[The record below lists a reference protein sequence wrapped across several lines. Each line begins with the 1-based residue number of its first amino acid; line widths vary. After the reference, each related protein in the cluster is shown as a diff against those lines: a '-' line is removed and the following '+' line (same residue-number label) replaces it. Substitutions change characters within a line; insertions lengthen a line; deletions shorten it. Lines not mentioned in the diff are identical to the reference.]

1 MRGAGDSGRRPGVC
15 YREEYITRVTT
26 SLSSPT
32 RQSSIAMDV
41 VRNSDYLGPVAV
53 GLSLAVIARLAYS
66 QLLPKPDPHLPH
78 NPVTNLLGDVPE
90 LFRFIDGGKKNFA
103 DFIESMCA
111 KHGPIYQLMFVRSQ
125 LVVIADRTEYERL
138 LLRSKSVEQSSF
150 TNAIFATVMPTSQ
163 ISLPTDEVWK
173 RHRQLTGPSMSR
185 KYLGH
190 MSARILTAANNLVK
204 LWTRK
209 VELVGNKAFD
219 AHSDTRTAIS
229 DAILS
234 IAIGDSPSFIDMI
247 YTSLSPI
254 TSDEGLAQFSHSEL
268 PPLQKSSRKMME
280 TIESMQLSP
289 FPVTIAR
296 LFAWM
301 APSRRKSYRVI
312 SGFLGGKITE
322 ARAREAEF
330 STKQGEALATDADCV
345 VDMIVQREAREG
357 AEKFDDGEL
366 LDELMTYV
374 LAGQDTTAATLSW
387 LLKYLPLDTEVQQ
400 RLHDEVCA
408 AFGSDQNGSI
418 DFNTLSDSQKL
429 PVLEAVVAE
438 TLRCAMTGPIT
449 GRELIADEVVLGR
462 NVPKGTEILFPIA
475 YMGLQESD
483 WGSDAKV
490 WRPSRWLRDDGS
502 FDSSAGPSYPFGL
515 GQRGCFGQRLAVLQL
530 KVFAATL
537 SRAFVFKPLPLEL
550 DNWDSVLKVNRA
562 PKSCHVS
569 LEEWPVN

>member
-1 MRGAGDSGRRPGVC
+1 
-15 YREEYITRVTT
+15 
-26 SLSSPT
+26 
-32 RQSSIAMDV
+32 MDV
-41 VRNSDYLGPVAV
+41 VRNSDYLGPVAA
-53 GLSLAVIARLAYS
+53 GLSLAVIARLAYL
-66 QLLPKPDPHLPH
+66 QLLPKPDPRLPH

-103 DFIESMCA
+103 DFIESSEA
-111 KHGPIYQLMFVRSQ
+111 ELSKLMFVRSQ

-138 LLRSKSVEQSSF
+138 LLRSKSVEQSRF

-190 MSARILTAANNLVK
+190 MSARILTAANNLVR
-204 LWTRK
+204 LWARK

-247 YTSLSPI
+247 YTSLAASSPA
-254 TSDEGLAQFSHSEL
+254 SDEALAQFSHSEL
-268 PPLQKSSRKMME
+268 PPLQKSSREMME

-312 SGFLGGKITE
+312 SDFLGGKIAE

-330 STKQGEALATDADCV
+330 SAKQGETLATDADCV

-387 LLKYLPLDTEVQQ
+387 FLKYLPLDTEVQQ

-449 GRELIADEVVLGR
+449 GREFTKSNLKLFKS
-462 NVPKGTEILFPIA
+462 NPGTEILFPIA

-515 GQRGCFGQRLAVLQL
+515 GQRGCFGQRLAVSWPNHLL
-530 KVFAATL
+530 YYAT
-537 SRAFVFKPLPLEL
+537 
-550 DNWDSVLKVNRA
+550 
-562 PKSCHVS
+562 
-569 LEEWPVN
+569 